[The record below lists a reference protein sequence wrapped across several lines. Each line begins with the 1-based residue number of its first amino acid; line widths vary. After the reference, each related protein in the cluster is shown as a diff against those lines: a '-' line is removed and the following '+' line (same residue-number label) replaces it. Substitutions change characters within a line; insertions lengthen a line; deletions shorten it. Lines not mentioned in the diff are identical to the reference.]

1 MRFLI
6 MAMIGLS
13 LVLGCTQNSDENQ
26 SKDSEQT
33 QEKLVYYTCPMH
45 PQVREDGPGKCPICH
60 MNLSRVEKTQSDDE
74 DHSGHSSEM
83 SQQKEKLWV
92 CHDYPDV
99 TSPKPGPCPID
110 GSEMIVQKKEGET
123 AGEVVARV
131 RLEASRR
138 EHFKPEYFPVTTMQ
152 MSKDI
157 HLLGQVLQSEERESN
172 ITARV
177 EGRVEKVYVRSTG
190 VFVKQD
196 DPVVDIYSPKLIT
209 AGEEYLLAKRNFE
222 KNKSEQYKN
231 LLEQSRK
238 RLELWG
244 VRPFQWEEWERQQEV
259 PRLITVYSTENGIVR
274 ERYALDGKYFKEGQ
288 SLFDLVDLSRVW
300 VALDVYEADSALV
313 NLGQTLE
320 LHFTARPGKNWYGEI
335 DFVSPVI
342 DPETR
347 TLKVRTTLEN
357 KKGLLR
363 PGMVSDAKL
372 EIEKKGRPLVVPRSA
387 VIDTGHRQV
396 VWKKKSDSEF
406 QAIKISTGFMGQG
419 YVEVLSG
426 LSEDDEIV
434 IEGHFLLD
442 AQAQLFGG
450 YESMNKTPAHQ
461 H

>member
-1 MRFLI
+1 MRFIVYTL
-6 MAMIGLS
+6 IGLS
-13 LVLGCTQNSDENQ
+13 LLLGCTQESENHQ
-26 SKDSEQT
+26 VHDSKQKE
-33 QEKLVYYTCPMH
+33 QEKEVYYTCPMH
-45 PQVREDGPGKCPICH
+45 PQVKEDRPGKCPICH
-60 MNLSRVEKTQSDDE
+60 MNLSRVEKTKS
-74 DHSGHSSEM
+74 DHSEHEQENSS
-83 SQQKEKLWV
+83 KAEKQWV
-92 CHDYPDV
+92 CESYPDV

-110 GSEMIVQKKEGET
+110 GSEMVLKEEEGEK
-123 AGEVVARV
+123 AGEVIARV
-131 RLEASRR
+131 KLEAARR
-138 EHFKPEYFPVTTMQ
+138 KHFKPDYFPVTTMK
-152 MSKDI
+152 MTKEI

-172 ITARV
+172 ITARID
-177 EGRVEKVYVRSTG
+177 GRVEKVYVRSTG
-190 VFVKQD
+190 VFVKQG

-209 AGEEYLLAKRNFE
+209 AGEEFLLAQRNYQ
-222 KNKSEQYKN
+222 KNKNEQYKN

-244 VRPFQWEEWERQQEV
+244 VRPFQWEEWARQNEI

-274 ERYALDGKYFKEGQ
+274 ERYALDGKYFKEGD

-300 VALDVYEADSALV
+300 VELDVYEADSALV

-320 LHFTARPGKNWYGEI
+320 LHFSARPGKNWYGEI

-342 DPETR
+342 DPKTR

-357 KKGLLR
+357 TEGLLR

-372 EIEKKGRPLVVPRSA
+372 KIEKKGRPLVVPRSA

-396 VWKKKSDSEF
+396 VWKKRSENEF
-406 QAIKISTGFMGQG
+406 QAIKISTGFMSDG

-426 LSEDDEIV
+426 LNENDEVV
-434 IEGHFLLD
+434 IEGQFLLD

-450 YESMNKTPAHQ
+450 YKTMNETKSHQ